1 MANARRLHP
10 FLALAVG
17 LMAVVGMIAVLGTLG
32 DGLPTV
38 QAQSGTG
45 IIRVATT
52 GTDAPGCG
60 SEVSPCRT
68 VQYAVDQA
76 QAGEEIRVAT
86 GVYTD
91 VHFRGGITQVV
102 YINKTVAVRGG
113 YTVSNWEHSDPEAN
127 PTTLD
132 AQGRGRVLYITGDIS
147 PTIEGLRIT
156 GGNAFGSASNI
167 GGGIYIYE
175 ARAIIS
181 GCQVFNNTARSAKFG
196 FTYGG
201 GVCLQRS
208 DSTLMGNTIISNS
221 ADYGGGLYLYESDAV
236 LSENSIVSNTAPTYG
251 GGGLCVSH
259 GVPQLSG
266 NTIVSNTANCG
277 GGMWLWRSPALLS
290 GNTIAA
296 NTAAEYGGGLYV
308 HESDASLKGNLV
320 ISNVANYGGGLYLHG
335 SDALLDGNTV
345 IYNTANYGG
354 GLCLVGNEPKLLNTV
369 VADNQ
374 AHASGSGLIT
384 WVGSPRLLN
393 TTIARNNGG
402 DGTGVFICSGS
413 AILTNTILVGHAQ
426 GVYASG
432 YTTATLE
439 ATLWGSGEWANG
451 TDWGGDGA
459 VITGTHNY
467 WGDPAFVDPDGG
479 DYHIEF
485 TSAALDRGVDAG
497 VVTDMDGY
505 PRPIGMGFDL
515 GADEWS
521 RPDFSPSRKMVS
533 PEEADAGDVLTYTVV
548 LFNSG
553 FPSPTHIYSGSPS
566 YSATIFFDAI
576 PAHTTYISDSAQ
588 ATSGIL
594 TDVGGIRWMGTVT
607 PTQAVTITYR
617 VTVNEQA
624 LISNTAFVTDQYG
637 AVITLTAYVN
647 QRRIY
652 LPLVLKEAE

>member
-1 MANARRLHP
+1 MANERRPHP
-10 FLALAVG
+10 FLALIFG
-17 LMAVVGMIAVLGTLG
+17 LMAVAGMVAILGALS
-32 DGLPTV
+32 DGPPVV

-45 IIRVATT
+45 VIRVATT

-76 QAGEEIRVAT
+76 QTGGEIRVAT
-86 GVYTD
+86 GIYTD
-91 VHFRGGITQVV
+91 VHVREGITQVV
-102 YINKTVAVRGG
+102 YISKTVAIRGG
-113 YTVSNWEHSDPEAN
+113 YTTSDWEHLDPETN

-132 AQGRGRVLYITGDIS
+132 AQGQGRVLYITGDIS

-156 GGNAFGSASNI
+156 GGSAFGSGSYI
-167 GGGIYIYE
+167 GGGIYVYE
-175 ARAIIS
+175 ARAVIS
-181 GCQVFNNTARSAKFG
+181 GCRVFNNTARSAKFG
-196 FTYGG
+196 FNYGG

-208 DSTLMGNTIISNS
+208 DSMLMGNTIISNS
-221 ADYGGGLYLYESDAV
+221 AGYGGGLYLYESDAV
-236 LSENSIVSNTAPTYG
+236 LSGNTIISNTAPTYG

-259 GVPQLSG
+259 GIPQLSG
-266 NTIVSNTANCG
+266 NTIISNTANCG
-277 GGMWLWRSPALLS
+277 GGMWLWKSPALLS

-308 HESDASLKGNLV
+308 HESDASLRGNLV
-320 ISNVANYGGGLYLHG
+320 ISNVAGYGGGLYLHG
-335 SDALLDGNTV
+335 SNALLDGNIV
-345 IYNTANYGG
+345 LYNAANYGG
-354 GLCLVGNEPKLLNTV
+354 GLSLVGNEPTLLNMV

-384 WVGSPRLLN
+384 WIGAPRLLH

-413 AILTNTILVGHAQ
+413 AIFTNTILVGHAQ
-426 GVYASG
+426 GVYAPD

-439 ATLWGSGEWANG
+439 ATLWGNG
-451 TDWGGDGA
+451 ADWGGDGTI
-459 VITGTHNY
+459 ITGTRNY
-467 WGDPAFVDPDGG
+467 WGDPTFVDPDGG

-505 PRPIGMGFDL
+505 PRPIGTGFDL

-521 RPDFSPSRKMVS
+521 MPDLSPSRKMVS
-533 PEEADAGDVLTYTVV
+533 PERADVGDVLTYTVV

-553 FPSPTHIYSGSPS
+553 FPPPTNIYTTPPS
-566 YSATIFFDAI
+566 YSTTTFFDAI

-594 TDVGGIRWMGTVT
+594 TYVGGGIHWMGTVT
-607 PTQAVTITYR
+607 PTQAITITYR

-624 LISNTAFVTDQYG
+624 FISNTALVTDRYG
-637 AVITLTAYVN
+637 NVVTLTAYVN
-647 QRRIY
+647 LRWIY
-652 LPLVLKEAE
+652 LPLVLKEGG